1 MTHIEKKLAAMTL
14 AELDAVEKKIN
25 SRDDIAQWK
34 KNEINEII
42 DAIRASYLEAS
53 AGDADC

>member
-1 MTHIEKKLAAMTL
+1 MKNIEDTLAAMTL
-14 AELDAVEKKIN
+14 SELDAVEAKIN
-25 SRDDIAQWK
+25 ARDDIAQWK